1 MFVFCETWPFFL
13 VFPYKSFSFA
23 LRVVSVNVGINMK
36 TGGSDWGSRG
46 EGARSYVTL
55 KFFWG
60 ILNKQ
65 LKALKITSDHFQ
77 TLK

>member
-1 MFVFCETWPFFL
+1 MIGG
-13 VFPYKSFSFA
+13 A
-23 LRVVSVNVGINMK
+23 
-36 TGGSDWGSRG
+36 GGSA
-46 EGARSYVTL
+46 ARSYVTL
-55 KFFWG
+55 KFFFA